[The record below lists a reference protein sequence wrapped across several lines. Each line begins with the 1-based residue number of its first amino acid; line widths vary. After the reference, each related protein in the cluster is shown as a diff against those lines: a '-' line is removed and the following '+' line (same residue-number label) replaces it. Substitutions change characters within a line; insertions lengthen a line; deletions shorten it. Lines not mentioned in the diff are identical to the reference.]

1 MVQLTRLSHWLLF
14 SLSLTACMA
23 EHSPEE
29 TKLRQKS
36 IKFRLQLFK
45 YFANIFFLFLQ
56 NNFHC
61 FLLSHSQMSKY
72 KSMFKIYKYVGY
84 KEMKFYLNWILYAL
98 NIFFHGALCQCVLC
112 MKANCCVRL
121 EGTLSPVVNE
131 KCICVDH
138 SLKSEF
144 ITF

>member
-14 SLSLTACMA
+14 SLSLTACLG

-84 KEMKFYLNWILYAL
+84 KEMKFYLFELNAFCTEHFLLWSAL
-98 NIFFHGALCQCVLC
+98 SVCA
-112 MKANCCVRL
+112 MY
-121 EGTLSPVVNE
+121 EG
-131 KCICVDH
+131 
-138 SLKSEF
+138 
-144 ITF
+144 